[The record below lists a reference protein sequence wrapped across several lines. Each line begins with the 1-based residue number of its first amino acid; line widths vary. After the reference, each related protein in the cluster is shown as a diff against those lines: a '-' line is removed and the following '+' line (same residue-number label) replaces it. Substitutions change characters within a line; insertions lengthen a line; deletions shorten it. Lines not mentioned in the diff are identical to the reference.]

1 MSQTKNVFRLLLI
14 TFGMFG
20 FGFALVPL
28 YDIFCDITGLNGKV
42 TGPTY
47 TSYNEELDTRSM
59 KVTFVTLNNKNM
71 PWSFKS
77 DSPQMTIETGKDYLM
92 NFTFTNTTAEPMV
105 AQAIPSVSP
114 GRGAKYFHKTECF
127 CFEQYLAAGE
137 SITIPVKFIID
148 PEIPRDISTLALGY
162 TLFDVTEQFAYK

>member
-1 MSQTKNVFRLLLI
+1 MGQTKNVFRLLLL

-42 TGPTY
+42 SGPTFV
-47 TSYNEELDTRSM
+47 SYDEELQTRSM
-59 KVTFVTLNNKNM
+59 KVTFVTLNN
-71 PWSFKS
+71 
-77 DSPQMTIETGKDYLM
+77 
-92 NFTFTNTTAEPMV
+92 TTLEPMV

-127 CFEQYLAAGE
+127 CFEQQYLAAGE

-148 PEIPRDISTLALGY
+148 PEIPDDISSLALGY